1 MSDCLAWA
9 RIVKP
14 DLDAIPPMMFATAG
28 EIIENRT
35 KKWGITAQDQFV
47 NGDRKAYIFCPVT
60 PIVVLSDVV
69 LIASDLGEEHLVTD
83 PTNPGRQVWYD
94 PLSGLIR
101 RISFETENMYT
112 DQNSDLVPYPLV
124 YPEGLQN
131 IKISGIFGSGP
142 LATLGTLQ
150 ALITFKMMGFLWDDF
165 DISSLFSEKIGEY
178 QQTFYDMQRAGNEKN
193 EKQTLEGYIEYL
205 FISLPKD
212 DYTSMVLAI

>member
-1 MSDCLAWA
+1 
-9 RIVKP
+9 
-14 DLDAIPPMMFATAG
+14 MMFATAG

-165 DISSLFSEKIGEY
+165 DISNLFSEKIGEY